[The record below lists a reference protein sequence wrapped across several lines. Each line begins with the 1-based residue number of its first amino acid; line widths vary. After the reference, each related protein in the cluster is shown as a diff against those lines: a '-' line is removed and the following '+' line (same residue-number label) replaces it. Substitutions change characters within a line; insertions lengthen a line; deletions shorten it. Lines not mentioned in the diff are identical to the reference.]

1 MFQAWEDTLTGHVRI
16 RGGQQPRQSTAK
28 ATPQGLLRCRA
39 QARTEF
45 SMEKLTDDVVGV
57 IRHLG
62 YEKCV
67 LVGHGERQQRVYVRS
82 HNVRAM
88 HAVWDIW

>member
-1 MFQAWEDTLTGHVRI
+1 M
-16 RGGQQPRQSTAK
+16 TATQRCSNTSLHLLLC
-28 ATPQGLLRCRA
+28 AQG
-39 QARTEF
+39 RTEF

-67 LVGHGERQQRVYVRS
+67 LVGHGEGS
-82 HNVRAM
+82 HPWPYSSSNHQPQVCA
-88 HAVWDIW
+88 